1 MKTSILL
8 CAMLMLLSVGTSLAS
23 DIDGKWTGKMQGPNG
38 EQDMT
43 FTFKVS
49 GDTLS
54 GTVGTPMGEMPIS
67 NGKVKG
73 NTFTFDVSMGDMVI
87 GHQCTLDG
95 DTINMKVNGFGGDP
109 MEILLKRVVETK

>member
-1 MKTSILL
+1 MKYSSLL
-8 CAMLMLLSVGTSLAS
+8 FAMLMFICAGTSFAS
-23 DIDGKWTGKMQGPNG
+23 DLDGKWTGKMQGPNG
-38 EQDMT
+38 ESEMT
-43 FTFKVS
+43 FTFKAG

-54 GTVGTPMGEMPIS
+54 GTVSGPMGDLPIS
-67 NGKVKG
+67 NGKING

-95 DTINMKVNGFGGDP
+95 DTITMKVNGFGGEP